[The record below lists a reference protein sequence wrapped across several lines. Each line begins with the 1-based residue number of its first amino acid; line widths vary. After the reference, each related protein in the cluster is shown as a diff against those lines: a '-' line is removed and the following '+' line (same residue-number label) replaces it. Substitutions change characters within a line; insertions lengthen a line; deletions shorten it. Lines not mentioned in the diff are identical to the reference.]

1 MTENESRPGP
11 AAPGGRQPHQSS
23 EQYRQYRAGSN
34 PFDANAEMPRGA
46 QPVPA
51 MPQQGAQQRPS
62 AIDGAQPAAEGPA
75 WQPVPGNAQTRLS
88 VTAGRPGAG
97 EPVGPNSARQPQGA
111 ELSAAQRSQP
121 DAARQS
127 QPTAA
132 QQSGPNTA
140 PPPNQHTAQHQPG
153 TPHYGPMPQPA
164 QPPAALAGPRKR
176 PGRMAVLVG
185 ATALAAA
192 LLGGGA
198 GAAIVGLSG
207 GSSGSSTTASSAA
220 TGQTISNTTGSGDVS
235 TVAAKV
241 VPSVV
246 QVNVTTGRGTAI
258 GSGVILTADGRIL
271 TNAHVVQ
278 GAQTVAVTT
287 SDGKKYQANVVGSD
301 TKSDIAVLQAQGASG
316 LAPATL
322 GDSGKL
328 AVGQQV
334 IAIGSPGGLQNTV
347 TTGIVSALN
356 RPLSDVGG
364 GDDQQNSPFNRQ
376 TSNVT
381 SGPSY
386 TAIQTDASI
395 NQGNSGGALVDSQGR
410 VIGINSALYSP
421 NSSAGSV
428 GIGFAIPINDAK
440 KIVDQIVNG

>member
-1 MTENESRPGP
+1 MPNPNAAHHQPGTQQHHQ
-11 AAPGGRQPHQSS
+11 PGTQ
-23 EQYRQYRAGSN
+23 
-34 PFDANAEMPRGA
+34 
-46 QPVPA
+46 
-51 MPQQGAQQRPS
+51 
-62 AIDGAQPAAEGPA
+62 
-75 WQPVPGNAQTRLS
+75 
-88 VTAGRPGAG
+88 
-97 EPVGPNSARQPQGA
+97 
-111 ELSAAQRSQP
+111 
-121 DAARQS
+121 
-127 QPTAA
+127 
-132 QQSGPNTA
+132 
-140 PPPNQHTAQHQPG
+140 QHQPG

-176 PGRMAVLVG
+176 PGRLTALVG

-198 GAAIVGLSG
+198 GAAIVGLTG
-207 GSSGSSTTASSAA
+207 GSSASSTTASSAT
-220 TGQTISNTTGSGDVS
+220 TGQTISNTTASGDVS

-278 GAQTVAVTT
+278 GAQTVTVAT
-287 SDGKKYQANVVGSD
+287 SDGKKYQAKVVGSD

-316 LAPATL
+316 LTAATL
-322 GDSGKL
+322 GDSSKL

-364 GDDQQNSPFNRQ
+364 GDGGDQQNSPFGRQ
-376 TSNVT
+376 TSNAT

-440 KIVDQIVNG
+440 KIVDQIGNG

>member
-1 MTENESRPGP
+1 MQPGP
-11 AAPGGRQPHQSS
+11 GNTPLPDLQAAHRQTGAPQYQPLTPHHQ
-23 EQYRQYRAGSN
+23 AVG
-34 PFDANAEMPRGA
+34 
-46 QPVPA
+46 
-51 MPQQGAQQRPS
+51 QQHQLGTQQDRPE
-62 AIDGAQPAAEGPA
+62 APHHQA
-75 WQPVPGNAQTRLS
+75 
-88 VTAGRPGAG
+88 
-97 EPVGPNSARQPQGA
+97 
-111 ELSAAQRSQP
+111 
-121 DAARQS
+121 
-127 QPTAA
+127 AA
-132 QQSGPNTA
+132 QQHQLGTKQHYPETPQHQSDASRHQSDASNYQLGAPDTYRVTEPRQSGA
-140 PPPNQHTAQHQPG
+140 EDRQPPAESHQPG
-153 TPHYGPMPQPA
+153 TTYYGPMPQPA
-164 QPPAALAGPRKR
+164 QPPAALAGPQKR
-176 PGRMAVLVG
+176 PGRLAALVG

-198 GAAIVGLSG
+198 GAAIVGLTG
-207 GSSGSSTTASSAA
+207 DSSASSTTASSAA
-220 TGQTISNTTGSGDVS
+220 TGQTISNTTGSADVS

-246 QVNVTTGRGTAI
+246 QVNVTTGRGSAI

-278 GAQTVAVTT
+278 GAQTVTVTT
-287 SDGKKYQANVVGSD
+287 SDGKKYQARVVGSD

-316 LAPATL
+316 LTAATL
-322 GDSGKL
+322 GDSSKL

-364 GDDQQNSPFNRQ
+364 DGEQRNSPFSQQ

-410 VIGINSALYSP
+410 VIGINSAIYSP
-421 NSSAGSV
+421 GGSSGSV

-440 KIVDQIVNG
+440 KIVDQIGNG

>member
-1 MTENESRPGP
+1 MPN
-11 AAPGGRQPHQSS
+11 PH
-23 EQYRQYRAGSN
+23 A
-34 PFDANAEMPRGA
+34 
-46 QPVPA
+46 
-51 MPQQGAQQRPS
+51 
-62 AIDGAQPAAEGPA
+62 
-75 WQPVPGNAQTRLS
+75 
-88 VTAGRPGAG
+88 
-97 EPVGPNSARQPQGA
+97 
-111 ELSAAQRSQP
+111 
-121 DAARQS
+121 
-127 QPTAA
+127 
-132 QQSGPNTA
+132 
-140 PPPNQHTAQHQPG
+140 AQHQPG

-207 GSSGSSTTASSAA
+207 GSSGSSTTASSSA

-246 QVNVTTGRGTAI
+246 QVNVTTGQGTAI

-278 GAQTVAVTT
+278 GAQTVTIST
-287 SDGKKYQANVVGSD
+287 SDGKKYQAKVVGSD

-316 LAPATL
+316 LTAATL

-364 GDDQQNSPFNRQ
+364 GDGGDQQSSPFGRQ

-440 KIVDQIVNG
+440 KIVDQIGNG